1 MFKKIIVAG
10 LTLAVLVGGSIF
22 TGVGTEVTTGHA
34 WAATSY
40 GSGSSSSSSS
50 SRGTARPSYKASRP
64 QSSSSRSSSSS
75 LASVSVMQVN
85 ESTMESKMTNNSRYA
100 VYVGTGAPYTEYW
113 TTAST
118 ADDAAKAIL
127 SRVRN
132 GYFRTSNARLYNSM
146 MRMGSFS
153 AVKTY
158 PSHGST
164 VYCFQH

>member
-1 MFKKIIVAG
+1 MFKKTIVAG
-10 LTLAVLVGGSIF
+10 LTLAVLFGGSIF

-40 GSGSSSSSSS
+40 GSVSSSSSS
-50 SRGTARPSYKASRP
+50 SRGTARLSYKASRP

>member
-50 SRGTARPSYKASRP
+50 RGTARPSYKASRP
-64 QSSSSRSSSSS
+64 QSSSSSS

-158 PSHGST
+158 LSHGST

>member
-1 MFKKIIVAG
+1 MLRKIIIVG
-10 LTLAVLVGGSIF
+10 LAVAVLAAPIF
-22 TGVGTEVTTGHA
+22 EVTAGHA

-40 GSGSSSSSSS
+40 GSGSSSSSS

>member
-1 MFKKIIVAG
+1 MLRKIIIVG
-10 LTLAVLVGGSIF
+10 LAVAVLAAPIF
-22 TGVGTEVTTGHA
+22 EVTAGHA

>member
-1 MFKKIIVAG
+1 MLKKIIVAG

-22 TGVGTEVTTGHA
+22 TGVGTEVTAGHA

-75 LASVSVMQVN
+75 LAAVSVMQVSQ
-85 ESTMESKMTNNSRYA
+85 STMESKMTNNSRYA
-100 VYVGTGAPYTEYW
+100 VFVGTNAPYTEYW
-113 TTAST
+113 TTAPT
-118 ADDAAKAIL
+118 ADEAARAIL

-132 GYFRTSNARLYNSM
+132 GYFRTSNSRLYDSM
-146 MRMGSFS
+146 RSQGSFY
-153 AVKTY
+153 ADKTY
-158 PSHGST
+158 SSHGST
-164 VYCFQH
+164 VYCFRH

>member
-1 MFKKIIVAG
+1 MLRKIIIVG
-10 LTLAVLVGGSIF
+10 LAVAVLAAPIF
-22 TGVGTEVTTGHA
+22 EVTAGHA
-34 WAATSY
+34 WAAPSY
-40 GSGSSSSSSS
+40 GSGSSSSSS